1 MRSATQPRAWF
12 PPEAPLADGRPVIL
26 ATLGVPLDPYA
37 AAFAVDAAVEDGR
50 PLVLV
55 NVTRLEPLSLSVR
68 MGYDAL
74 EEFTPAVTRSLRG
87 CASLAGS
94 LGIHVERLRIRSPRP
109 LTALVELVT
118 ERAPGLLVFGPER
131 AGLGERRYR
140 RAVRAIR
147 EGCSCLTWTAE
158 TC

>member
-1 MRSATQPRAWF
+1 MGLVTAAGVRSPDSATIA
-12 PPEAPLADGRPVIL
+12 AGRSVIL
-26 ATLGVPLDPYA
+26 ATLGVPLDPA
-37 AAFAVDAAVEDGR
+37 ASTFGVDAAVEEGR

-94 LGIHVERLRIRSPRP
+94 LGLPVERLRIRSPRP
-109 LTALVELVT
+109 LTALVELVA

-140 RAVRAIR
+140 RAARAIR
-147 EGCSCLTWTAE
+147 EGCSCLIWTAE
-158 TC
+158 VD